1 MRDIKNR
8 LRGRRFARRRSMASR
23 RAPLLLVAL
32 ACCAL
37 ALRDVL
43 PSFRSDPL
51 LWHDAAGHIA
61 AAEFARDQFLPA
73 LWGWNPQ
80 SLCGFPQGELYPP
93 LFHAIA
99 GALGWL
105 VPVPTAVAL
114 LVGVSILAVPPT
126 MYALAR
132 SHGASAGASAA
143 AAVASPAI
151 LWLVPDLGFGGRD
164 PGGTVHSAYAVGMVA
179 HTFALPWLL
188 GFGAALPAA
197 LAGRRRWVAIAAGSV
212 AVLSHLPTA
221 LAAGCLSICMGLG
234 ALGRAR
240 PGRRAGILRN
250 AVAVASGIAVSTAV
264 WWVPFLTDRGLG
276 EIEPT
281 AGELG
286 VLATLPTVTALA
298 CLAVLGR
305 ARARA
310 RVSGIA
316 VFVVALSALAHIGNA
331 RGWPMHAERLLTP
344 VLLADVCILFA
355 ALPSRWLLIG
365 VGSAAA
371 SVAIA
376 IGFHTSVEW
385 PVSQD
390 PWASALSARDVPG
403 RVLVATRRHH
413 APSAHYFSHEI
424 PRRFGIP
431 SAQGLFVESSQL
443 SRRIFEI
450 TAQIEPE
457 SFVWGR
463 SIEES
468 RLPWFDGDESSILRI
483 RGQLEQLGVSHLLT
497 DRLLPAGLADPTA
510 PVVARVAIRG
520 EAEAGFEAD
529 GAFYCFRLHQVGT
542 GSLVVPAETD
552 NATGAPVQMQ
562 LLEPTLP
569 GEIRFRMEGVRGA
582 SAAAE
587 IRTAWHPCWRAL
599 ADGQELPVRRSAL
612 GFCAVKG
619 NGEIRLRFERRA
631 ADCIAAVVSV
641 AAWGALA
648 MAAAAG
654 AISLV
659 RARSGDSRRAPTP
672 ADRQRAA
679 SASRKSS
686 HA

>member
-1 MRDIKNR
+1 
-8 LRGRRFARRRSMASR
+8 MASR

-43 PSFRSDPL
+43 PSFRSDPF

-61 AAEFARDQFLPA
+61 AAEFARDQLLPA

-80 SLCGFPQGELYPP
+80 SLCGFPQGELYSP

-99 GALGWL
+99 GALGYL
-105 VPVPTAVAL
+105 IPVPTAVAL

-151 LWLVPDLGFGGRD
+151 LWLVPDLGLGGRD

-179 HTFALPWLL
+179 HAFALPWLL

-197 LAGRRRWVAIAAGSV
+197 LMGRRRWIAIATGSV
-212 AVLSHLPTA
+212 ALLSHLPTA
-221 LAAGCLSICMGLG
+221 LAAACLGICMGLG
-234 ALGRAR
+234 AIVRAR
-240 PGRRAGILRN
+240 PSRRSAMIRN
-250 AVAVASGIAVSTAV
+250 ALAVAFGIAASTAF
-264 WWVPFLTDRGLG
+264 WWIPFLADRGLG

-281 AGELG
+281 GGELG
-286 VLATLPTVTALA
+286 VLATLPTVGALA
-298 CLAVLGR
+298 CLAVMGT

-310 RVSGIA
+310 RLAGIA
-316 VFVVALSALAHIGNA
+316 VFVVALSAVAHIGNA
-331 RGWPMHAERLLTP
+331 RGWPMHTERLLIP

-355 ALPSRWLLIG
+355 AIPSRWLLIG

-385 PVSQD
+385 PASQD
-390 PWASALSARDVPG
+390 PWVSDLNAREVPG

-463 SIEES
+463 SIEPS
-468 RLPWFDGDESSILRI
+468 SLPWFDGDESSILRI
-483 RGQLEQLGVSHLLT
+483 REQLEQLGVSHLLT
-497 DRLLPAGLADPTA
+497 DRLLPVGLADAMA
-510 PVVARVAIRG
+510 PVVARVAICG
-520 EAEAGFEAD
+520 NAEAGFEAD
-529 GAFYCFRLHQVGT
+529 GAFYCFRLHRVGS
-542 GSLVVPAETD
+542 GALVAPAESD
-552 NATGAPVQMQ
+552 RSRGSAARMQ
-562 LLEPTLP
+562 LLDPTLP
-569 GEIRFRMEGVRGA
+569 GEIRFRVEAAPGE
-582 SAAAE
+582 SATAE
-587 IRTAWHPCWRAL
+587 VRTAWHPCWRAF
-599 ADGQELPVRRSAL
+599 AGGQEVPVRRSAL
-612 GFCAVKG
+612 GFCAVTG
-619 NGEIRLRFERRA
+619 NGEVRLRFQRRSVDSLA
-631 ADCIAAVVSV
+631 AGASL

-648 MAAAAG
+648 WVALAAAL
-654 AISLV
+654 SLV

-679 SASRKSS
+679 SASRKSPD
-686 HA
+686 A